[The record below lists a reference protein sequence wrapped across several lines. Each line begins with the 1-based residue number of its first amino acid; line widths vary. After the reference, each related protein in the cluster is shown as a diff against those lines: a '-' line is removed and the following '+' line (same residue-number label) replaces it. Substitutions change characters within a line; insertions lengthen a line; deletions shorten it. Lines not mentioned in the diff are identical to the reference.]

1 MQGALKK
8 IFQILKVNKK
18 GVVNTIQD
26 FVNNLKVRN
35 TCNFQVVHK
44 KKKKTPPLIYW
55 FNTSGIRRGVQWCHP
70 IAFALLFSVAV
81 IAWMSVHCEFVI

>member
-44 KKKKTPPLIYW
+44 KKKKKNLPSSTGSTLVE
-55 FNTSGIRRGVQWCHP
+55 SGEGCSGVIQ
-70 IAFALLFSVAV
+70 
-81 IAWMSVHCEFVI
+81 